1 MFHDKLT
8 KTDCDT
14 SSIVLP
20 SCDNIMCDSSL
31 CGIQCVKLLEII
43 EWYTNVNCILILTTQ
58 NQLFVLYFSLGGGAI
73 SWKFSKQ
80 IVISWSTMEAEI
92 FALDTAIAEA

>member
-43 EWYTNVNCILILTTQ
+43 E
-58 NQLFVLYFSLGGGAI
+58 
-73 SWKFSKQ
+73 
-80 IVISWSTMEAEI
+80 
-92 FALDTAIAEA
+92 